1 MSHLQLGDKRF
12 PVPEGENYIGRDPSC
27 AIQVEGDR
35 VALKHAVIQG
45 TPDGQVAVRVI
56 DPNFEVLVNGVP
68 LGPQPHPLIH
78 GDKVGIGGLDL
89 LFVEESQ
96 SGSTQFVSAIDLA
109 TATGGAPSTPSGP
122 ATAAT
127 GGRLVCLTDGREYTV
142 TGDKLRMGRE
152 ADNDVVVAS
161 KNASRHHAEIVVTSQ
176 GYVFVD
182 TSTNGSMIN
191 EKKVAG
197 RQLLARADVIKIGD
211 EEFRFYGDKFEAA
224 PAEPI
229 PSTAPESV
237 PLALETP
244 ADLVA
249 ELPPGAE
256 SQLRNTLFGAPPAEV
271 AAGEGEAPVSPR
283 TGEEVALDDGQLK
296 RQEPPDSPPST
307 PPVPESPPP
316 EAPSP
321 PVSVPPPP
329 PSPTS
334 PPPAAE
340 KEPAREVLANVVIRS
355 GALQG
360 QRLPIR
366 VPIVNI
372 GRAEYNDLVIPDE
385 SVSTIHAKIQRRE
398 GIWILMD
405 MDSTNGTFVD
415 GERVTDEVP
424 LVPAAV
430 LRFGEVKAFFEP
442 TDDSVD
448 PSEGKSTKV
457 MGAIKIPLRPPD
469 VPGQS

>member
-12 PVPEGENYIGRDPSC
+12 PVPEGENYVGRGPSC

-45 TPDGQVAVRVI
+45 MPDGQVAVRVI
-56 DPNFEVLVNGVP
+56 DPNFEVFINGVP

-96 SGSTQFVSAIDLA
+96 GGSTQFVSAMDLA
-109 TATGGAPSTPSGP
+109 TSTAGAPSTPSGP

-152 ADNDVVVAS
+152 AGNDVVVAS
-161 KNASRHHAEIVVTSQ
+161 ENASRHHAEIVVTPQ
-176 GYVFVD
+176 GYVFID

-197 RQLLARADVIKIGD
+197 QQLLARGDVIKIGD
-211 EEFRFYGDKFEAA
+211 EEFRFDADKLAAA

-229 PSTAPESV
+229 PSTALEPV
-237 PLALETP
+237 PPAPETP
-244 ADLVA
+244 AEPVA
-249 ELPPGAE
+249 ELPLGAE
-256 SQLRNTLFGAPPAEV
+256 SQLRDTLFGAPPAEV
-271 AAGEGEAPVSPR
+271 AAVEGEAPVSPR
-283 TGEEVALDDGQLK
+283 TGEEVTLDDGQLQ
-296 RQEPPDSPPST
+296 RQPPPGSPPST
-307 PPVPESPPP
+307 PPVPESPPAEP
-316 EAPSP
+316 PAA

-329 PSPTS
+329 PA

-340 KEPAREVLANVVIRS
+340 KAPAREVLANVVIRS

-424 LVPAAV
+424 LVPASV
-430 LRFGEVKAFFEP
+430 LRFGEVRAFFEP

-457 MGAIKIPLRPPD
+457 MGAIKIPPRPPD

>member
-12 PVPEGENYIGRDPSC
+12 PVPEGENYVGRGPSC

-45 TPDGQVAVRVI
+45 LPDGQVAVRVI
-56 DPNFEVLVNGVP
+56 DPNFEVFINGVP

-96 SGSTQFVSAIDLA
+96 GGSTQFVSAMDLA
-109 TATGGAPSTPSGP
+109 TSTAGAPSTPSGP

-127 GGRLVCLTDGREYTV
+127 GGRLVCLTDGWEYTV

-152 ADNDVVVAS
+152 AGNDVVVAS
-161 KNASRHHAEIVVTSQ
+161 ENASRHHAEIVVTPQ
-176 GYVFVD
+176 GYVFID

-197 RQLLARADVIKIGD
+197 QQLLARGDVIKIGD
-211 EEFRFYGDKFEAA
+211 EEFRFDADKLAAA

-229 PSTAPESV
+229 PSTALESV
-237 PLALETP
+237 PPAPETP
-244 ADLVA
+244 AEPVA
-249 ELPPGAE
+249 ELPLGAE
-256 SQLRNTLFGAPPAEV
+256 SQLRDTLFGAPPAEV
-271 AAGEGEAPVSPR
+271 AAVEGEGEGEAP
-283 TGEEVALDDGQLK
+283 G
-296 RQEPPDSPPST
+296 SPPST
-307 PPVPESPPP
+307 PPVPESPP

-321 PVSVPPPP
+321 PVSVSP
-329 PSPTS
+329 PSPPS
-334 PPPAAE
+334 PPAAD
-340 KEPAREVLANVVIRS
+340 KEPAREVLANVFIRS

-385 SVSTIHAKIQRRE
+385 SVSTVHAKIQRRE
-398 GIWILMD
+398 GIWILLD

-424 LVPAAV
+424 LVPASV

-448 PSEGKSTKV
+448 ASEGKSTKV
-457 MGAIKIPLRPPD
+457 MGAIKIPPPPPD